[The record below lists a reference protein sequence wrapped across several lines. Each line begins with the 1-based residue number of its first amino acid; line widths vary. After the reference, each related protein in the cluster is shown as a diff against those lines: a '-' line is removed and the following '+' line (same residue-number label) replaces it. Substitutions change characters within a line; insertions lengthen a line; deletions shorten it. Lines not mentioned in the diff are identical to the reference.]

1 MSDSDTKGQM
11 WPLQLFFLTAGG
23 GGLYAI
29 FGPVPPNATPNWG
42 LASCL
47 IGMAFVAALILY
59 VPRIWFVSKV
69 PDVRQGLNDLQG
81 RLQQIDERA
90 YDLAGVIRDNLNAI
104 AELNSRLATL
114 PAGPDSGRAERE
126 LASKTQAPD
135 EPEPPAPPSRLT
147 ADNALRTLP

>member
-29 FGPVPPNATPNWG
+29 FGAVPPNATPNWG

-59 VPRIWFVSKV
+59 FPRIWFVSKV

-81 RLQQIDERA
+81 M
-90 YDLAGVIRDNLNAI
+90 IRDNLYAI
-104 AELNSRLATL
+104 TQLNHRLAAL
-114 PAGPDSGRAERE
+114 KAGADSENAERE
-126 LASKTQAPD
+126 LASKTQTPD
-135 EPEPPAPPSRLT
+135 EPQPLAPARSSRLT
-147 ADNALRTLP
+147 AENALRGTLP